1 MKYKIVRLRF
11 DGDVHFG
18 EGMLETSG
26 SSISADMLFSALC
39 CELAGSGKTEDIEKL
54 VSEVREG
61 KLRISDTFPFSGQ
74 TLYLPR
80 PYISVKADNDD
91 GNSVKKKAFR
101 KLKYIPTELY
111 ETFLKGE
118 FTFEECKKAVDDI
131 SKISGFSLYEQVAV
145 RSGEE
150 DPEPYSVGK
159 IRFRDNSGLWFILS
173 AFDDLLLSEYEAL
186 IFAVGLSGIGGKRS
200 SGCGRFTPEFCEVPG
215 YLLEKLENDSGS
227 AVSLSV
233 CLPKNDEIESIIDDA
248 SYSLIKKSG
257 FVYSETYSD
266 TPHKKND
273 LYVFGAG
280 SCFGKRFA
288 GDVYDVSGDGKHKVY
303 RYAVPMFMSIGG
315 KS

>member
-39 CELAGSGKTEDIEKL
+39 CELAGSGKTEDIEKI

-118 FTFEECKKAVDDI
+118 FTFEECQKAVDDI
-131 SKISGFSLYEQVAV
+131 SEISGFSLYEQVAV

-173 AFDDLLLSEYEAL
+173 ASDDLLCPNMKLL
-186 IFAVGLSGIGGKRS
+186 FCCRTQRNRRQKKFRMR
-200 SGCGRFTPEFCEVPG
+200 RFTPEFCEVPG
-215 YLLEKLENDSGS
+215 YLLEKLEMIVEVQFRYLS
-227 AVSLSV
+227 AFLKMTK
-233 CLPKNDEIESIIDDA
+233 LNPLLMMLLTA
-248 SYSLIKKSG
+248 
-257 FVYSETYSD
+257 
-266 TPHKKND
+266 
-273 LYVFGAG
+273 
-280 SCFGKRFA
+280 
-288 GDVYDVSGDGKHKVY
+288 
-303 RYAVPMFMSIGG
+303 
-315 KS
+315 